1 MTLLSACLSA
11 VRSQFSRA
19 IAWLPWLIV
28 ALLLTWLLWPEWTT
42 PSQLLYQSPPV
53 SPPQVTP
60 PPPTNTP
67 VPPPPA
73 DTPVPLPTDTPLLP
87 TGTPVPS
94 PTVEAPIEI
103 PTPANTLTAEAPT
116 PAIATATPTPG
127 TLVPP
132 PSVDTQQSAGTGT
145 SVSVINWTKFW
156 DTVMVAV
163 AYPWLCCGIAL
174 LLLVP
179 VGLIYLEIKGRRRP
193 PKLPEPLRGKA
204 GKEKPKEPNRPDA

>member
-1 MTLLSACLSA
+1 MTLPSVWSSA
-11 VRSQFSRA
+11 VRSHFGRA
-19 IAWLPWLIV
+19 VAWLPWLIV
-28 ALLLTWLLWPEWTT
+28 ALLVTWLLWPEWTT
-42 PSQLLYQSPPV
+42 PSQLLYQSPLL

-60 PPPTNTP
+60 PPPTDTP

-87 TGTPVPS
+87 TETPVPS
-94 PTVEAPIEI
+94 PTVEAPTEV
-103 PTPANTLTAEAPT
+103 PTPTNTLTAQAPT
-116 PAIATATPTPG
+116 PAIATATPTPV

-132 PSVDTQQSAGTGT
+132 PSEDTQQSVGTG
-145 SVSVINWTKFW
+145 VSVINWTKFW

-204 GKEKPKEPNRPDA
+204 GEKEPKEPNRPDA

>member
-1 MTLLSACLSA
+1 MTLLSAWFSP
-11 VRSQFSRA
+11 VRSHFGRA
-19 IAWLPWLIV
+19 VAWLPWLIV
-28 ALLLTWLLWPEWTT
+28 ALLVTWLLWAEWTT
-42 PSQLLYQSPPV
+42 PSQLLYQSPPL
-53 SPPQVTP
+53 SPPVTP
-60 PPPTNTP
+60 PPPTDTP

-87 TGTPVPS
+87 TETTVPS
-94 PTVEAPIEI
+94 PTVEAPIEV
-103 PTPANTLTAEAPT
+103 PTPTNTLTTEAPT
-116 PAIATATPTPG
+116 PAIATATPTPV
-127 TLVPP
+127 TLVPA
-132 PSVDTQQSAGTGT
+132 PSVDAQESGGTGE
-145 SVSVINWTKFW
+145 SVINWTKFW

-204 GKEKPKEPNRPDA
+204 GKDNLKEPNRPDA

>member
-1 MTLLSACLSA
+1 MTLLSACLSG
-11 VRSQFSRA
+11 VRSHFRRA
-19 IAWLPWLIV
+19 VGWLPWLIV
-28 ALLLTWLLWPEWTT
+28 ALLVTWLLWPEWTT

-60 PPPTNTP
+60 PPADTP

-73 DTPVPLPTDTPLLP
+73 DTPVPLPTDTPLPP
-87 TGTPVPS
+87 TETPVPS
-94 PTVEAPIEI
+94 PTVEAPTAV
-103 PTPANTLTAEAPT
+103 PTPTNTPTAEAST
-116 PAIATATPTPG
+116 PVIATATVTPV

-132 PSVDTQQSAGTGT
+132 PIDETQQSAGTG
-145 SVSVINWTKFW
+145 VSVINWTKFW

-163 AYPWLCCGIAL
+163 SYPWLCCGIAL

-204 GKEKPKEPNRPDA
+204 GKEEPKASNRPDA